1 MGRLRWDACT
11 LAAAAGLYPT
21 AIRYVPSARQT
32 GKRCTVATATS
43 WVGSLT
49 QDCVISDKQKGAWCR
64 CSSAQPKTSDEANF
78 RASAIAALLRAS
90 AWSGKLEAEKN
101 DPQKRLCWRLGVD
114 VGREQ
119 CEISSTWVSNFRR
132 TAVSR
137 ISRVPRWRSSGS
149 LTSSRGRALQPS
161 RSTRIHR
168 NARCEAEALC
178 RGITVFVPTPRL
190 RRGFKKLDPH
200 RIPPDKIDEAASLSH
215 VNRWSEE
222 VTLAEVPTLD
232 AIVCGSVA
240 VTRGGRR
247 CGKGEGYSDL
257 EFAILRELGHPIV
270 PVATTVHDLQI
281 VASVPR
287 DPTDQPLSVIA
298 TPTHAI
304 RIKRPSAAPTGIDWT
319 RFQPRGPWLEM
330 PILAELK
337 RMTTS
342 NA

>member
-1 MGRLRWDACT
+1 MARDFTDKSAARQWVWDRLVAKGVARFPFPPHGGIPNFAGAEV
-11 LAAAAGLYPT
+11 AAARLLDIEPWKSAT
-21 AIRYVPSARQT
+21 AIKVNPDSPQRP
-32 GKRCTVATATS
+32 
-43 WVGSLT
+43 
-49 QDCVISDKQKGAWCR
+49 
-64 CSSAQPKTSDEANF
+64 
-78 RASAIAALLRAS
+78 LRAE
-90 AWSGKLEAEKN
+90 GL
-101 DPQKRLCWRLGVD
+101 R
-114 VGREQ
+114 
-119 CEISSTWVSNFRR
+119 
-132 TAVSR
+132 
-137 ISRVPRWRSSGS
+137 
-149 LTSSRGRALQPS
+149 
-161 RSTRIHR
+161 
-168 NARCEAEALC
+168 

-190 RRGFKKLDPH
+190 RGGFKKLDPH

-240 VTRGGRR
+240 VTRDGRR

-319 RFQPRGPWLEM
+319 RLSPEDLEEM
-330 PILAELK
+330 PILAELE